1 MDKVI
6 EMIGSDFGWQNIAIL
21 FCLIV
26 TGLPSFLKGW
36 DYLCDR
42 FHFETKGSRERKE
55 QNQKCAVQAA
65 AIKALEDK
73 IAEYDSTNREH
84 WQTSIEYRNKYAD
97 DQSAIMNQLSSIA
110 ESVNALQ
117 KKMDENE
124 LRKRIDSLR
133 STIISFA
140 TSLGNPQFRPS
151 LDHYNSIFTK
161 VREYEDVLEQNG
173 LENGQT
179 NISVKIIEKH
189 YSDAVERGD
198 FLKIEE

>member
-1 MDKVI
+1 MEKVI
-6 EMIGSDFGWQNIAIL
+6 EMIGSDFGWQNLAIL

-55 QNQKCAVQAA
+55 QNQKCVVQAA

-73 IAEYDSTNREH
+73 IAEYNSSNIDHWNISKSYQST
-84 WQTSIEYRNKYAD
+84 YAQNQQD
-97 DQSAIMNQLSSIA
+97 IIDQLSSIA

-124 LRKRIDSLR
+124 LRKRIDGLR

-161 VREYEDVLEQNG
+161 FEEYEKILEENG

-179 NISVKIIEKH
+179 DVSIRIIKRH
-189 YSDAVERGD
+189 YEEAMERGD

>member
-6 EMIGSDFGWQNIAIL
+6 EMIGSDFGWQNLAIL

-55 QNQKCAVQAA
+55 QNQKCVVQAA

-84 WQTSIEYRNKYAD
+84 WQTSKSYQNSYAQSQQDIMDSIKELKDELKDMRKTTDERFAVSEARDNKRAMAELKDKIGERYRRYHAKGEIND
-97 DQSAIMNQLSSIA
+97 M
-110 ESVNALQ
+110 
-117 KKMDENE
+117 
-124 LRKRIDSLR
+124 
-133 STIISFA
+133 
-140 TSLGNPQFRPS
+140 
-151 LDHYNSIFTK
+151 
-161 VREYEDVLEQNG
+161 EYEALED
-173 LENGQT
+173 L
-179 NISVKIIEKH
+179 
-189 YSDAVERGD
+189 
-198 FLKIEE
+198 IEEYESAGGENSFVHSVVQREMPTWTRI